1 MKAIALVVVRGGV
14 ADVYAPEHVDVRVVD
29 LDNISTG
36 DDPEPLP
43 QDVGFDELV
52 EEAGLEAG
60 LHYYWEGRE
69 HAED

>member
-29 LDNISTG
+29 LDNIKAG

-43 QDVGFDELV
+43 QGVGFEVLADW
-52 EEAGLEAG
+52 ATLEPG
-60 LHYYWEGRE
+60 LHYYWEGRK
-69 HAED
+69 HAQD